1 MADSGIVELQHLH
14 PLREA
19 VEAELDR
26 LRPGL
31 IADGGNVELI
41 DVDEDGTVRVLL
53 QGACRTCPAQVA
65 TLRIGIE
72 DPLRKSVPGVSAVVS
87 I

>member
-1 MADSGIVELQHLH
+1 MEIESRHLM
-14 PLREA
+14 REA

-31 IADGGNVELI
+31 IADGGNVELM
-41 DVDEDGTVRVLL
+41 DVDEDGTVRLEL
-53 QGACRTCPAQVA
+53 QGTCKTCPAQVA

-72 DPLRKSVPGVSAVVS
+72 DPLRRAVKGISAVVS
-87 I
+87 V

>member
-1 MADSGIVELQHLH
+1 MDLEARH

-31 IADGGNVELI
+31 IADGGNVELV
-41 DVDEDGTVRVLL
+41 DVDEDGTVRVQL
-53 QGACRTCPAQVA
+53 QGACRSCPAQVA

-72 DPLRKSVPGVSAVVS
+72 DPLRRAISGVSGVVS
-87 I
+87 V

>member
-1 MADSGIVELQHLH
+1 MDMESRQ

-19 VEAELDR
+19 IEAELDR

-31 IADGGNVELI
+31 VADGGNVELV
-41 DVDEDGTVRVLL
+41 DVDEDGTVRLQL
-53 QGACRTCPAQVA
+53 QGACRTCPSQIA

-72 DPLRKSVPGVSAVVS
+72 DPLRKAVDGVTAVVS
-87 I
+87 V

>member
-1 MADSGIVELQHLH
+1 MEIESRH
-14 PLREA
+14 PMREA

-31 IADGGNVELI
+31 IADGGNVELV
-41 DVDEDGTVRVLL
+41 DVDEDGTVRLEL
-53 QGACRTCPAQVA
+53 QGTCRTCPAQVA

-72 DPLRKSVPGVSAVVS
+72 DPLRKAVKGISAVVS
-87 I
+87 V